1 MTGHPFS
8 RRRFLGG
15 TLALA
20 AAGSPLLAACGGS
33 DGKTLTMV
41 TWGGTTAT
49 GFEKAYAEPFTERT
63 GIGVDVIEP
72 VDYGKYSAQLNSGN
86 ITWDWVDIEGWFA
99 YQNIDKWASLDK
111 EAADID
117 EDDIVQLP
125 GRDRLQDWGAPS
137 GSYSFVIAY
146 RTDNEGPH
154 PQSWQ
159 EFFDPDAVP
168 GKRSIYNWPYGMLE
182 AALLGDGVAF
192 EELYPLD
199 VDRALDKL
207 DSVRDELVFWNS
219 GAELQQQLTSG
230 AAPFAF
236 AWNNRAAYLGQRGEP
251 VDIEWAENIQ
261 DGGYDVSA
269 RDNPDNDAV
278 MKFIGFTKGTEP
290 QLQMALQTGYSPA
303 AKSALAKIPEDKLRW
318 YNAHQPNIDE
328 AVGSLDLQWWAD
340 NMTEATDRWNAW
352 ASS

>member
-20 AAGSPLLAACGGS
+20 AAGSPLLTACGGS
-33 DGKTLTMV
+33 DSKTLTMV

-49 GFEKAYAEPFTERT
+49 GFEEAYAKPFTEKT
-63 GIGVDVIEP
+63 GIAVDVIEP
-72 VDYGKYSAQLNSGN
+72 VDYGKYTAQLDSGN

-99 YQNIDKWASLDK
+99 FQHIDKWAELDRDVIK
-111 EAADID
+111 IDDADL
-117 EDDIVQLP
+117 VQLP
-125 GRDRLQDWGAPS
+125 GRRSIEPWGTPS
-137 GSYSFVIAY
+137 GSYSFVISY
-146 RTDNEGPH
+146 RTDNEDPH
-154 PQSWQ
+154 PTSWE

-192 EELYPLD
+192 DDLYPLD
-199 VDRALDKL
+199 IDRALGKL
-207 DSVRDELVFWNS
+207 DSVRDDLVFWNS
-219 GAELQQQLTSG
+219 GAELQQQLTNG
-230 AAPFAF
+230 TVPFAF
-236 AWNNRAAYLGQRGEP
+236 AWNNRVAYLGRRGEP

-269 RDNPDNDAV
+269 KDNPSNDDV
-278 MKFIGFTKGTEP
+278 MKLLAFSSGAEP
-290 QLQMALQTGYSPA
+290 QAQMALATGYSPA
-303 AKSALAKIPEDKLRW
+303 TKSALAKIPTDDLRW
-318 YNAHQPNIDE
+318 YNAHQPNID
-328 AVGSLDLQWWAD
+328 AAIGSLDLEWWAE
-340 NMTEATDRWNAW
+340 NMTEASDRWSAW